1 MIALDFE
8 RRFLMLENLAN
19 DQCQRAFS
27 GLELIA
33 LMLQLFDARQ
43 NFLQFRRIALEL
55 ETELMCL
62 HHDVAAAGEIADKHT
77 SRVTHCCWIDVL
89 ITSRELLNG
98 IYVLAAFVRESR
110 GAYPW
115 QTWVLSYVRVFIN
128 DM

>member
-55 ETELMCL
+55 ETDLMCL

-77 SRVTHCCWIDVL
+77 SRVSNGSRVNMLVTAGEFLHWIH
-89 ITSRELLNG
+89 SM
-98 IYVLAAFVRESR
+98 A
-110 GAYPW
+110 
-115 QTWVLSYVRVFIN
+115 
-128 DM
+128 